1 MFWRAVLAAA
11 PLTLGLTAVAV
22 LEPATPATRPASA
35 AQAYVRRVAQAHDVG
50 ALFTLNGS
58 KLGTHFC
65 TGSVVDS
72 PAGDILVTAAHCM
85 KGYSD
90 ASPSG
95 LVFVPGY
102 NGSAPYGTWKITG
115 IFVDSAWTSSAD
127 PEDDVAFLTVARS
140 PWGKTVQQVTGA
152 DALGID
158 QPTSA
163 LVRVTGY
170 PDSRAQPI
178 SCQSHTSAFSPG
190 QMQFDCPDYTVGTSG
205 SPFLVDVDPAT
216 GDGMVIGV
224 LGGYELGGNTP
235 DISYSAAFGQNVQ
248 ALYQAAIAHG

>member
-22 LEPATPATRPASA
+22 LEPATPATRPDST

-65 TGSVVDS
+65 
-72 PAGDILVTAAHCM
+72 
-85 KGYSD
+85 
-90 ASPSG
+90 
-95 LVFVPGY
+95 
-102 NGSAPYGTWKITG
+102 
-115 IFVDSAWTSSAD
+115 
-127 PEDDVAFLTVARS
+127 
-140 PWGKTVQQVTGA
+140 
-152 DALGID
+152 
-158 QPTSA
+158 TSA

-235 DISYSAAFGQNVQ
+235 DISYSAAFGQHVQ